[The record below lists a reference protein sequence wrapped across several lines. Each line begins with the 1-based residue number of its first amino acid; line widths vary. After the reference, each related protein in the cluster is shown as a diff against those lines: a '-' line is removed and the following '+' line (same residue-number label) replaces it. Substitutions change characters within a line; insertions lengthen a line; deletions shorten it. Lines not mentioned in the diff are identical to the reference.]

1 MKDSGIKWI
10 GKIPDGWSTIRIKFT
25 SWLKGRIGWDGLKSS
40 EFVEKGPYLI
50 TGTDFENGGINWNTC
65 VHISEARYQED
76 ELLHIKENDLL
87 ITKDGTIGKL
97 AIVKNCPE
105 KVSLNSGVMIIRGN
119 SQYKYSDKYLYYVL
133 QSDEFFIWFE
143 LSQNGNSTIRH
154 LYQGQFYNFE
164 FSYPTIDEQQAI
176 AAFLD
181 KKCFVIDNLIS
192 NETKQIEKLKEYR
205 QAIITKAVTKGLDPN
220 APMKDSGVEWIGKIK
235 QDYRCEK
242 LKFLLSSPMLYG
254 ANESGGKQEKGCTR
268 FIRITDIDSNGN
280 LKDTN
285 DNQYLSAS
293 KSTGY
298 ILKNKDILFAR
309 SGGTVGKSFLYKDQ
323 GFPCSFAGYLI
334 KAECNETLLLPE
346 FLYYYTKSSLYEIW
360 KNMIFVQS
368 TIQNIGAQRYGNLD
382 IVIPSI
388 AEQKQIVQ
396 YIDKKCML
404 INKLIDIKDRTR
416 KQLLDFKQS
425 LIYEYVTGKKRVS
438 L

>member
-1 MKDSGIKWI
+1 MTINSEKWI
-10 GKIPDGWSTIRIKFT
+10 ESLPNEWSITKIGNHFKCRNEKVNDTDCPPRSVAKQGVVPQIETVAKTDANDNRKLVLMNDFVINSRSDRKESCGLSKLNGSVSLINHVLYQNGQDYYMPFVGILFKNYGFAEEFYRWGHGIVADLWTTRWQEMKNIEIPLPPLKEQKLIFDFLTNRT
-25 SWLKGRIGWDGLKSS
+25 SKI
-40 EFVEKGPYLI
+40 
-50 TGTDFENGGINWNTC
+50 
-65 VHISEARYQED
+65 
-76 ELLHIKENDLL
+76 DLL
-87 ITKDGTIGKL
+87 I
-97 AIVKNCPE
+97 
-105 KVSLNSGVMIIRGN
+105 
-119 SQYKYSDKYLYYVL
+119 
-133 QSDEFFIWFE
+133 
-143 LSQNGNSTIRH
+143 
-154 LYQGQFYNFE
+154 
-164 FSYPTIDEQQAI
+164 
-176 AAFLD
+176 
-181 KKCFVIDNLIS
+181 S
-192 NETKQIEKLKEYR
+192 NQEKQIEKLKEYR

-220 APMKDSGVEWIGKIK
+220 VPMKDSGVGWIGKIK
-235 QDYRCEK
+235 QDYHCEK

-309 SGGTVGKSFLYKDQ
+309 SGGTVGKSFLYKNP

-334 KAECNETLLLPE
+334 KAECEETLLLPE
-346 FLYYYTKSSLYEIW
+346 FLYSYTKSSLYEIW

-404 INKLIDIKDRTR
+404 IDKLIDIKDRTR
-416 KQLLDFKQS
+416 KQLLDFKKS
-425 LIYEYVTGKKRVS
+425 LIYEYVTGKRRVS

>member
-1 MKDSGIKWI
+1 MNYFIIFVVVVLAIILANVLMQMLILPRIMPKAPMMQKPPMNTVLDEISMLIDLEI
-10 GKIPDGWSTIRIKFT
+10 LSILEVPMSIRRIP
-25 SWLKGRIGWDGLKSS
+25 
-40 EFVEKGPYLI
+40 LI
-50 TGTDFENGGINWNTC
+50 TDYTEVQN
-65 VHISEARYQED
+65 E
-76 ELLHIKENDLL
+76 
-87 ITKDGTIGKL
+87 
-97 AIVKNCPE
+97 IVKIL
-105 KVSLNSGVMIIRGN
+105 KKKIGIID
-119 SQYKYSDKYLYYVL
+119 S
-133 QSDEFFIWFE
+133 
-143 LSQNGNSTIRH
+143 
-154 LYQGQFYNFE
+154 
-164 FSYPTIDEQQAI
+164 
-176 AAFLD
+176 
-181 KKCFVIDNLIS
+181 LIS
-192 NETKQIEKLKEYR
+192 NETKQIEKLEEYKK
-205 QAIITKAVTKGLDPN
+205 AVITKAVTKGLDPD
-220 APMKDSGVEWIGKIK
+220 AKMKDSDVEWIGKIK
-235 QDYRCEK
+235 QDYHCEK
-242 LKFLLSSPMLYG
+242 LKFLLSSPLLYG

-309 SGGTVGKSFLYKDQ
+309 SGGTVGKSFLYKNP

-334 KAECNETLLLPE
+334 KAECEETLLLPE
-346 FLYYYTKSSLYEIW
+346 FLYSYTKSSLYEIW

-404 INKLIDIKDRTR
+404 IDKLIDTKNRTR
-416 KQLLDFKQS
+416 KQLLNFKKS
-425 LIYEYVTGKKRVS
+425 LIYEYVTGKKKVS

>member
-1 MKDSGIKWI
+1 MRTMNK
-10 GKIPDGWSTIRIKFT
+10 IKFLR
-25 SWLKGRIGWDGLKSS
+25 SKLKS
-40 EFVEKGPYLI
+40 F
-50 TGTDFENGGINWNTC
+50 
-65 VHISEARYQED
+65 
-76 ELLHIKENDLL
+76 
-87 ITKDGTIGKL
+87 
-97 AIVKNCPE
+97 
-105 KVSLNSGVMIIRGN
+105 
-119 SQYKYSDKYLYYVL
+119 SDIY
-133 QSDEFFIWFE
+133 
-143 LSQNGNSTIRH
+143 NGNSIPDDKKDSFVNKKIPYIATKNIDADTHQIDYENGLSVNEDDGFRIAKTKSS
-154 LYQGQFYNFE
+154 LLCIEGGSAGKKLGYLNQEVAFVNKLCCFTPKNIDSKFLFYSLQSSDFLSE
-164 FSYPTIDEQQAI
+164 FSLHLTGMIGGVKIGEIKNLYISHPDDLGEQHKI
-176 AAFLD
+176 ACFLD
-181 KKCFVIDNLIS
+181 RKIGQIDNLIS
-192 NETKQIEKLKEYR
+192 NQEKQIEKLKEYR

-220 APMKDSGVEWIGKIK
+220 LPMKDSGIEWIGKIK
-235 QDYRCEK
+235 QDYHCEK

-309 SGGTVGKSFLYKDQ
+309 SGGTVGKSFLYKNP

-334 KAECNETLLLPE
+334 KAECEETLLLPE

-388 AEQKQIVQ
+388 AEQKQMVQ

-404 INKLIDIKDRTR
+404 INKLIDIKNRTR